1 MVNKFV
7 VFKKVYKSIL
17 IICSMKRGLIFSLL
31 LILSLS
37 LVSAGFFSNFWGKL
51 TGNVVSQPTSLYV
64 INSDSSSITWKW
76 NSVSGATSY

>member
-1 MVNKFV
+1 
-7 VFKKVYKSIL
+7 
-17 IICSMKRGLIFSLL
+17 MKRGLIFSLL

-76 NSVSGATSY
+76 NSVSGDTSYYYGLYNDSICSEIGRAHV